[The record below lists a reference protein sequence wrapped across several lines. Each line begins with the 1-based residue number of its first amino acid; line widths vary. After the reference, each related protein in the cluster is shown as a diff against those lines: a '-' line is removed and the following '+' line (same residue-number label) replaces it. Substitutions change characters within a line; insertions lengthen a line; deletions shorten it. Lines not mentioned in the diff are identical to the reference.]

1 MATICETPV
10 SKRPSLKSNVE
21 ETVIGV
27 SNWTFSKLPWIH
39 TIWPTL
45 PSHEPSL
52 RLPPTPPGDSG
63 DDVVVEVTPSCSP
76 HLSRSNLV
84 NESGQG
90 TPSPNPADTDTAR
103 NSEALRTPPFS
114 VPQDKGPDTTSPSP
128 PPVSAPAQTV
138 SDDVDP
144 KRRPVDQ
151 VPHAVNAKQEVSLIG
166 SAVGIAQ
173 PPIVLPDSGLNS
185 AARNA
190 GSTGQLTRDVG
201 ESNTTRSSTRIQ
213 IQPVNRD
220 LVIIEYVPDLV
231 EPVGKDRFMLP
242 QVEISSSLVDQW
254 SAIQPKLDTDLK
266 LITAKLGLRFD
277 QIITSAQFVV
287 VGPKVGSQIHGL
299 PTVVITCG
307 SKKCEKLVR
316 KALSKGQFQCLKE
329 LPHPPF
335 VRYKAP
341 PALWY
346 ASQSPPPIVPTVAH
360 DEIVYEPKEQARQRF
375 SLQQRALFIEL
386 LQPDVLPCPRRLKF
400 EDGASG
406 LQVTKFSTI
415 GGIIRVDGETYG
427 LTSAHTI
434 FASLGVS
441 YPADRYSSDLEDNP
455 SDESED
461 ECITDDTSDEGIG
474 HETSNTSSRS
484 PSLPRSEI
492 DTHEYDLVSWSTLDW
507 DGACSFAGWGGAFDR
522 SQSDGFRMHRQSVNS
537 DWAIFRISDP
547 SMQKTSNWYRI
558 YDEVHERYEQFM
570 VSPTPMLNHQLTP
583 GPVWIVTD
591 SDSPALPGSLTQT
604 TMSLYVAGSSLHVRQ
619 ILTPA
624 ILGDYPPTCFADCC

>member
-1 MATICETPV
+1 MATVCETPV

-39 TIWPTL
+39 TIWPTI

-52 RLPPTPPGDSG
+52 RPALTPPSDSG
-63 DDVVVEVTPSCSP
+63 DNVVVEVSPPCSP
-76 HLSRSNLV
+76 HLSCSNLV
-84 NESGQG
+84 NESGQR
-90 TPSPNPADTDTAR
+90 TPSPNPEDTDTAQ
-103 NSEALRTPPFS
+103 NSEALQTPSFS
-114 VPQDKGPDTTSPSP
+114 VSQDKGPETTSPSP
-128 PPVSAPAQTV
+128 PQVSTPVQTV

-144 KRRPVDQ
+144 KRRPVD
-151 VPHAVNAKQEVSLIG
+151 KQEVSLIS

-173 PPIVLPDSGLNS
+173 SPIAVSDSGLSS
-185 AARNA
+185 APRNA

-201 ESNTTRSSTRIQ
+201 ESSATRSSTRIH

-220 LVIIEYVPDLV
+220 LVIFEYVPGLV

-254 SAIQPKLDTDLK
+254 SAIQPKLDMDLK

-287 VGPKVGSQIHGL
+287 VGPKIGSQIHGL

-329 LPHPPF
+329 LPHPPL

-360 DEIVYEPKEQARQRF
+360 DEIVYEPKGQVRQRF

-386 LQPDVLPCPRRLKF
+386 LEPHVLPCPRRLKF
-400 EDGASG
+400 EDGEGG

-415 GGIIRVDGETYG
+415 GGIIRVDGEPYG

-441 YPADRYSSDLEDNP
+441 YPADRYNSDLEDNP

-474 HETSNTSSRS
+474 HKTSNTSSRS

-492 DTHEYDLVSWSTLDW
+492 DTREYDLVSWLTLDW

-522 SQSDGFRMHRQSVNS
+522 SQSDGCRMHRQSVNS

-547 SMQKTSNWYRI
+547 SMQRTSNWYHI

-570 VSPTPMLNHQLTP
+570 ISPTPMLNHQLTP

-591 SDSPALPGSLTQT
+591 SDLPALPASLTQT

-624 ILGDYPPTCFADCC
+624 TLGDYPLTCFAGYY